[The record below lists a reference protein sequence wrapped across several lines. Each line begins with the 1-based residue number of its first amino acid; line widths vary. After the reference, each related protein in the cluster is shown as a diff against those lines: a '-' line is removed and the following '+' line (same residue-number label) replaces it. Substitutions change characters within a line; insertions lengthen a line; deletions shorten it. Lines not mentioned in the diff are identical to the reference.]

1 MTNCLASWRHCV
13 VRAFKFSDHCIKR
26 AGHIRACVAI
36 WHWVYVHPVDAWGV
50 SLHRVAEGHYRL
62 ADLICTEE
70 FHGCHRVEA
79 SKEGAPFSYLTAKW
93 EIFADF
99 L

>member
-1 MTNCLASWRHCV
+1 MVS
-13 VRAFKFSDHCIKR
+13 AFEFGYHRIKS
-26 AGHIRACVAI
+26 AGHIGARVAI
-36 WHWVYVHPVDAWGV
+36 RHRVHVHPVDARGMGF
-50 SLHRVAEGHYRL
+50 HRVAEGHYRL

-79 SKEGAPFSYLTAKW
+79 SKEGAPFAYLTANW
-93 EIFADF
+93 EIFANF

>member
-1 MTNCLASWRHCV
+1 V
-13 VRAFKFSDHCIKR
+13 VGTFEFCHYRIKS
-26 AGHIRACVAI
+26 AGHIGTRVAI
-36 WHWVYVHPVDAWGV
+36 RHWVDIHTVDARGMGF
-50 SLHRVAEGHYRL
+50 HRVAEGHYRL

-79 SKEGAPFSYLTAKW
+79 SKEGTPFAYLTANW
-93 EIFADF
+93 EIFANF

>member
-1 MTNCLASWRHCV
+1 
-13 VRAFKFSDHCIKR
+13 
-26 AGHIRACVAI
+26 
-36 WHWVYVHPVDAWGV
+36 
-50 SLHRVAEGHYRL
+50 L

-79 SKEGAPFSYLTAKW
+79 SKEGAPFAYLTAKW

>member
-1 MTNCLASWRHCV
+1 MVCAFEFGYHRIKCASHIGASV
-13 VRAFKFSDHCIKR
+13 AVR
-26 AGHIRACVAI
+26 
-36 WHWVYVHPVDAWGV
+36 HWVHVHPVDARGV

-79 SKEGAPFSYLTAKW
+79 SKEGAPFAYLTGNR
-93 EIFADF
+93 EIFANF

>member
-1 MTNCLASWRHCV
+1 MVCAFEFGDNGIKGASHIGASV
-13 VRAFKFSDHCIKR
+13 AVR
-26 AGHIRACVAI
+26 
-36 WHWVYVHPVDAWGV
+36 HWVHVHPVDARGV

-79 SKEGAPFSYLTAKW
+79 SKEGAPFAYLTGNW
-93 EIFADF
+93 EIFANF